1 MIQKI
6 DGEYRVI
13 SQKISSKD
21 GWAYQGRN
29 LIVEMINCIL
39 HVYVQWL
46 PSWELW
52 WFIGS
57 PLINEFNSRSTE
69 RQDD

>member
-13 SQKISSKD
+13 SQKVSSKD

-29 LIVEMINCIL
+29 LIVEMINGTL

-46 PSWELW
+46 PSWEPWVVYRLAVDQRIQ
-52 WFIGS
+52 FS
-57 PLINEFNSRSTE
+57 KHRETR
-69 RQDD
+69 